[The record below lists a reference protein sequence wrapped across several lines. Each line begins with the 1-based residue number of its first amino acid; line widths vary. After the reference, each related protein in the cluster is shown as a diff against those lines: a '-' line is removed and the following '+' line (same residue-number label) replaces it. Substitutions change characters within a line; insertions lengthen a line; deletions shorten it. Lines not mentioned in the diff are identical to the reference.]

1 MVYHLQLENQIV
13 ETNDHRSVLLGY
25 INYHLSHLYHGDER
39 MNRLKELRNY
49 VDAEINKM
57 EDLDK
62 RTSAIAHL

>member
-1 MVYHLQLENQIV
+1 
-13 ETNDHRSVLLGY
+13 
-25 INYHLSHLYHGDER
+25 